1 MKRTRKRKGGGWF
14 DWIWKKPKTTLT
26 KEDEKE
32 LQRMTKERTRP
43 SIDVRTGEYRAVA
56 LRKRIPVGEPGWNK
70 GGRRRSRRKRRRS
83 RRGGKWCK
91 CSDLEKICEKRE
103 KRQKHSQD
111 SAQKYKERKRRP
123 PMSPGIVYRVVVP
136 ERSRKNSPRLQ
147 REMSEGSIY
156 PRLGGRRR
164 RTRRRKKRRRKRRK
178 TRRKRRRRRTRRKR
192 GGAPKWLDG
201 VDKEYI
207 FKDGGTWFLLRDKNA
222 KNSARPANTYPHLHG
237 GPNWLNCTFAKGDH
251 DEIWSVGME
260 GYKKGSLDDLKKNIA
275 GNGPKPLGLNASAR
289 VEWKK
294 VVTNMKALGAGGGGG
309 GSGVRSSSPRH
320 RGGPVAMSFKPV
332 TEGEIL
338 GKKARTITPPSPFVQ
353 EQLKLQRE
361 VKKAEVA
368 KKREEDDLALAIKLS
383 KQRISPLNVRTELIK
398 RGWNEK
404 DVDWSMKRSSTIEGC
419 EKELWTSRRKPADP
433 LGAANMKDAREEA
446 RREQQRLHPSKSR
459 FGFAASD
466 PEPAA
471 AASASPKSAMKINK
485 KKTAD
490 LHSALGEGFFK

>member
-1 MKRTRKRKGGGWF
+1 MRRTRKR
-14 DWIWKKPKTTLT
+14 
-26 KEDEKE
+26 
-32 LQRMTKERTRP
+32 
-43 SIDVRTGEYRAVA
+43 
-56 LRKRIPVGEPGWNK
+56 
-70 GGRRRSRRKRRRS
+70 RKRRKS
-83 RRGGKWCK
+83 RRGGQWCK

-103 KRQKHSQD
+103 NRQKRSQE
-111 SAQKYKERKRRP
+111 SAQKYKERKEAA
-123 PMSPGIVYRVVVP
+123 SPYGHGHARGADGLARAVAAPRGEVVRIVGP
-136 ERSRKNSPRLQ
+136 ERSRKNRPRFQ
-147 REMSEGSIY
+147 REMSEGSFY
-156 PRLGGRRR
+156 PRLDGGRKRRR
-164 RTRRRKKRRRKRRK
+164 RTRRRRKRRRKRRK

-207 FKDGGTWFLLRDKNA
+207 FKEGGTWFILRDKKA
-222 KNSARPANTYPHLHG
+222 KKSDRPANTYPHLHG

-251 DEIWSVGME
+251 DEIWSVDME
-260 GYKKGSLDDLKKNIA
+260 GYKKGSLDNLEKNIA

-294 VVTNMKALGAGGGGG
+294 VVRNMKALGAGGGGG

-332 TEGEIL
+332 TEGERR
-338 GKKARTITPPSPFVQ
+338 GREARTITPPSPYVE
-353 EQLKLQRE
+353 EQLKLQHE
-361 VKKAEVA
+361 AEKAAAA
-368 KKREEDDLALAIKLS
+368 KKMEEDDLALAIKLS
-383 KQRISPLNVRTELIK
+383 KQRISPLNVRTELIQ

-404 DVDWSMKRSSTIEGC
+404 DVDWSMKRSSTVEGC